1 MDSAN
6 AGEYPQENEIIGYFV
21 GVVHDVGFFRKY
33 VHVLNLGTAFLVCAA
48 QLNERLCRPLS
59 YDVL

>member
-1 MDSAN
+1 MPGNILKKMKSL
-6 AGEYPQENEIIGYFV
+6 GILLGSFTTP
-21 GVVHDVGFFRKY
+21 VVFGKY
-33 VHVLNLGTAFLVCAA
+33 VHVLDLGTAFLVCAA